1 MNKKK
6 NEEKEI
12 LTKKG
17 QQVSLQ
23 AKLYLPVVIGLQQS
37 STEMKW
43 NFFFKFSTSYA
54 ATGALKKVH
63 LNFFKNSKKII
74 VFKKISKKSRFI
86 NIAWLKKF

>member
-37 STEMKW
+37 STEMK
-43 NFFFKFSTSYA
+43 
-54 ATGALKKVH
+54 
-63 LNFFKNSKKII
+63 LNFFLSFQQAMPLQ
-74 VFKKISKKSRFI
+74 V
-86 NIAWLKKF
+86 L